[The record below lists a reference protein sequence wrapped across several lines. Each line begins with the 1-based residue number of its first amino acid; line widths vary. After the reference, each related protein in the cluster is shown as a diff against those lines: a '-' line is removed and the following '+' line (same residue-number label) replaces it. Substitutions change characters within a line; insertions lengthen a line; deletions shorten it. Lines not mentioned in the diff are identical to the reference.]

1 MERIVA
7 GDLPRT
13 PVDPLVIGAGI
24 NGCGI
29 ARDAAL
35 RGLRVALVDQ
45 RDVCPAPPPARPA

>member
-13 PVDPLVIGAGI
+13 PVDSLVIGAGI

-45 RDVCPAPPPARPA
+45 RDVRPAPPPARPA